1 MTCVQKIKRSVT
13 LFAQFITTSFGL
25 REFFGFC
32 EIRFS
37 EQTTIFGLINPEL
50 VSGEWLRPIGRTL
63 VVSKEI
69 TGIQAPATLD
79 EFTDLVVALKDK
91 VSLKQTPVLPFDLK
105 PFAIRAKRSVF
116 RPWFAEDYRKF
127 KPVPAADAKEI
138 LLPGNLTTV
147 DFTALPGES
156 LMMLETEF
164 HLTSD
169 RTIRLLVN
177 PPANMLV
184 WVDGEFRFGRECGVM
199 VPAFHRAAVFCGSRL
214 FIFPAVPFAEFA
226 RSASRRPADEPRKR
240 LRVAKS
246 AFLRNFCNRIV
257 RSAKKRIRARK
268 LPVQYFPSRGQLE
281 IAVENLRQ
289 LGAGDQ
295 QFFAEVID
303 PELRVRELLLN
314 ESQCALHLP
323 LH

>member
-1 MTCVQKIKRSVT
+1 M
-13 LFAQFITTSFGL
+13 
-25 REFFGFC
+25 
-32 EIRFS
+32 
-37 EQTTIFGLINPEL
+37 
-50 VSGEWLRPIGRTL
+50 
-63 VVSKEI
+63 VSKEI

-116 RPWFAEDYRKF
+116 CPWFAEDYRKF

-177 PPANMLV
+177 TPA
-184 WVDGEFRFGRECGVM
+184 GV
-199 VPAFHRAAVFCGSRL
+199 G
-214 FIFPAVPFAEFA
+214 
-226 RSASRRPADEPRKR
+226 
-240 LRVAKS
+240 
-246 AFLRNFCNRIV
+246 
-257 RSAKKRIRARK
+257 
-268 LPVQYFPSRGQLE
+268 
-281 IAVENLRQ
+281 
-289 LGAGDQ
+289 
-295 QFFAEVID
+295 
-303 PELRVRELLLN
+303 
-314 ESQCALHLP
+314 
-323 LH
+323 